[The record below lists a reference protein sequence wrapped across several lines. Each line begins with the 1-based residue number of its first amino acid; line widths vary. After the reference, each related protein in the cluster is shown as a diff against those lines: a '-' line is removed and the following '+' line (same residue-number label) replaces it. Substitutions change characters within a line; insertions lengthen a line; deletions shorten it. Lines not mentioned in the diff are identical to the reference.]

1 MPPSRLALPV
11 LALLAM
17 ANASLADGYRTVVGS
32 GDAQI
37 PVVVVRGTPYEM
49 GLALGKLTAPEA
61 KSLVDG
67 FLALVQSSGSPR
79 FTNDSLDAAWNAV
92 APHTS
97 ARFKEELRGLAEGAN
112 IPLERLQR
120 AHAVPIVSDYA
131 CSSLAAWG
139 KATRDGHL
147 YQTRNLDWILAARA
161 HDRPCVVVY
170 IPNEGIPH
178 LNVSFSGYIGVNT
191 GMNAQGIV
199 LSEMGDSPSKD
210 YPFDL
215 NGTHFT
221 TLFRDILY
229 EADSLDHA
237 VKMIKGAKRIKKYHY
252 VIGDGDLPS
261 AVKMKAHA
269 PDLLIWKDND
279 PTDELA
285 PNVLEQVVYQDEG
298 RGAFEPLKSAWG
310 KIDETAMKE
319 TSCAIPIKG
328 GNVLSVVYDAT
339 DREAW
344 VSYAKGETEAYLRP
358 FVHIKMSDYL
368 GKTPPKPPVATWPE
382 TTISAQAQESVPA
395 SR

>member
-1 MPPSRLALPV
+1 MPPSRFAMPV
-11 LALLAM
+11 LLLFAI
-17 ANASLADGYRTVVGS
+17 ASAASADGYRTTVGS
-32 GDAQI
+32 GESEI

-61 KSLVDG
+61 RSLVDG

-79 FTNDSLDAAWNAV
+79 FTNEALDDAWKAV

-97 ARFKEELRGLAEGAN
+97 AQFKEELEGLAEGAG
-112 IPLERLQR
+112 IPLDRLRR
-120 AHAVPIVSDYA
+120 AHMVPVVSDYA

-170 IPNEGIPH
+170 IPKEGVPH
-178 LNVSFSGYIGVNT
+178 LNVSFAGYIGVNT

-199 LSEMGDSPSKD
+199 LSEMGDSPGKD
-210 YPFDL
+210 YPYDL

-229 EADSLDHA
+229 QADSLDRA
-237 VKMIKGAKRIKKYHY
+237 IGMIQDAKRIKKYHY
-252 VIGDGDLPS
+252 VIGDGDLPG
-261 AVKMKAHA
+261 AVKIKAHA
-269 PDLLIWKDND
+269 PDLVIWKDND

-285 PNVLEQVVYQDEG
+285 PNVLQQVVYQDEG
-298 RGAFEPLKSAWG
+298 RGAFSPLQSAWG
-310 KIDETAMKE
+310 KIDETVMKD

-339 DREAW
+339 DREVW
-344 VSYAKGETEAYLRP
+344 VSYARGETEAYTRP
-358 FVHIKMSDYL
+358 FVPIKMADYL
-368 GKTPPKPPVATWPE
+368 GTTPPKPPLATWPE
-382 TTISAQAQESVPA
+382 TAISAQLSAPA